1 MDELAKYQQVA
12 VKKGGTLLSRSITK
26 RKLQWQ
32 CNEGHIFWL
41 TAYKVHRRGKWCQT
55 CGSSNGER
63 AIRQILKEL
72 NVPFTPQYTL
82 PTSPRRRYDYYFEFN
97 NRRFI
102 VEYDGEQHFSF
113 VRKYHKKKATFIESQ
128 IIDRIKTY
136 YAWNSGITI
145 IRIDYT
151 QLNTISNHIMAG
163 INSGAQVYLSNP
175 ELYKY
180 ITDVNITQD
189 QFILYS

>member
-12 VKKGGTLLSRSITK
+12 VKKGGVLLSTSITK
-26 RKLQWQ
+26 KKLQWQ

-41 TAYKVHRRGKWCQT
+41 TGYKVYRRGKWCQT

-63 AIRQILKEL
+63 SIRQILKEL
-72 NVPFTPQYTL
+72 NVTFIPQYTL
-82 PTSPRRRYDYYFEFN
+82 PISPRRRYDYYFEFN
-97 NRRFI
+97 NRRFV
-102 VEYDGEQHFSF
+102 VEYDGEQHFRF
-113 VRKYHKKKATFIESQ
+113 VRKYHKKKLKFLESQ

-145 IRIDYT
+145 IRIDFT
-151 QLNTISNHIMAG
+151 QLDNIHHHIMAG
-163 INSGAQVYLSNP
+163 INSGALVYLSNP

-180 ITDVNITQD
+180 ITNVKITPD
-189 QFILYS
+189 QFISYS